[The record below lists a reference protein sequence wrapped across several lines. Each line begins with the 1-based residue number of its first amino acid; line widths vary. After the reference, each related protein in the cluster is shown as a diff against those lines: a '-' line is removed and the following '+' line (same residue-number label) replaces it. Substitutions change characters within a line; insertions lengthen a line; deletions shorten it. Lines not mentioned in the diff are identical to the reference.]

1 MIDIQKVEL
10 PRSPGIYKF
19 INQRKEI
26 IYVGKSKD
34 LSKRVKSY
42 FQKNIANR
50 KIKNLVNEVS
60 DIKFIISDSEHD
72 ALLLEN
78 SLIKKNKPKYN
89 ILLRDDKTYPWICI
103 KNERFPRV
111 FLTRKVIKD
120 GSDYFGP
127 YTNVKV
133 INKLLNVIKALY
145 PIRSDNYNFTQ
156 KQINDKD
163 NDIYLKC
170 HNKNGMTLILGFK
183 NYPIQEEESFIT
195 EEDYLKNINY
205 AKDIL
210 NGKFDDIRKR
220 LNKEMID
227 NSKKL
232 KFEESQSIKEKIQ
245 LLENYRS
252 KSIIVNDKKNNLDV
266 IGIVDDE
273 DFYFINYMK
282 IMNGTV
288 ISSDS
293 FKFRKKIKDISELRQ
308 IVFNIRSK
316 YNSHKNE
323 IVSNIKMDEILGENV
338 ATYVPRRGEKKKLI
352 DMSIKNILF
361 FKKNLYNEKKERK
374 SKRLAVLIELK
385 NKLNLK
391 NIPFHIECYDISNI
405 QGSNTVASLVTF
417 QDGYPNKKEYRRYKI
432 KDINKPDDFESMK
445 QVISRRYKRVI
456 DENLS
461 FPDLI
466 IIDGGKGQLSS
477 ACEAL
482 KELNIYNK
490 TNIIGLA
497 KKLEEVYFPN
507 DSMPILLNKK
517 SYYLKLL
524 QQIRNEAHRFAINYH
539 KDLRSK
545 NFLKSGIESIRGIG
559 EKTRL
564 KLINKFGSI
573 AGIKKANKK
582 DLEDTIG
589 QKKTADILKILG
601 RIVMLIFPQIGFP
614 FHQIL
619 LNLEACHYPLFS

>member
-19 INQRKEI
+19 INQKKEI

-50 KIKNLVNEVS
+50 KIKYLVNEVS

-183 NYPIQEEESFIT
+183 NYPIQEDESFIT

-338 ATYVPRRGEKKKLI
+338 VTYVPRRGEKKKLI

-545 NFLKSGIESIRGIG
+545 NFLKSGIESIKGIG

-582 DLEDTIG
+582 DLEETIG
-589 QKKTADILKILG
+589 QKKTADILKY
-601 RIVMLIFPQIGFP
+601 
-614 FHQIL
+614 
-619 LNLEACHYPLFS
+619 LEE

>member
-156 KQINDKD
+156 KQINDKE

-170 HNKNGMTLILGFK
+170 HKKNGMTLILGFK
-183 NYPIQEEESFIT
+183 NYPIEEEESFIT

-361 FKKNLYNEKKERK
+361 FKKNLYNEKRERK

-524 QQIRNEAHRFAINYH
+524 QQIRNEAHR
-539 KDLRSK
+539 LS
-545 NFLKSGIESIRGIG
+545 
-559 EKTRL
+559 
-564 KLINKFGSI
+564 LIHI
-573 AGIKKANKK
+573 
-582 DLEDTIG
+582 
-589 QKKTADILKILG
+589 
-601 RIVMLIFPQIGFP
+601 
-614 FHQIL
+614 
-619 LNLEACHYPLFS
+619 

>member
-1 MIDIQKVEL
+1 MINIKKVEL

-19 INQRKEI
+19 INQKKEI

-50 KIKNLVNEVS
+50 KIKNLVKEVT

-156 KQINDKD
+156 KQINDKE

-170 HNKNGMTLILGFK
+170 HKKNGMTLILGFK
-183 NYPIQEEESFIT
+183 NYPIEEESFIT
-195 EEDYLKNINY
+195 EEDYLRNINY

-220 LNKEMID
+220 LNKEMIH

-282 IMNGTV
+282 IMNGTI

-338 ATYVPRRGEKKKLI
+338 VTYVPRRGERKKLI

-573 AGIKKANKK
+573 AGIRKANKK
-582 DLEDTIG
+582 DIEDTIG
-589 QKKTADILKILG
+589 QKKTADIL
-601 RIVMLIFPQIGFP
+601 RY
-614 FHQIL
+614 
-619 LNLEACHYPLFS
+619 LEE

>member
-60 DIKFIISDSEHD
+60 DIKIIISDSEHD

-183 NYPIQEEESFIT
+183 NYPIEEEESFIT

-517 SYYLKLL
+517 SFYLKLL
-524 QQIRNEAHRFAINYH
+524 QQIRN
-539 KDLRSK
+539 
-545 NFLKSGIESIRGIG
+545 
-559 EKTRL
+559 
-564 KLINKFGSI
+564 
-573 AGIKKANKK
+573 
-582 DLEDTIG
+582 
-589 QKKTADILKILG
+589 
-601 RIVMLIFPQIGFP
+601 
-614 FHQIL
+614 
-619 LNLEACHYPLFS
+619 

>member
-183 NYPIQEEESFIT
+183 NYPIEEEESFIT

-338 ATYVPRRGEKKKLI
+338 VTYVPRRGEKKKLI

-589 QKKTADILKILG
+589 QKKTVDIL
-601 RIVMLIFPQIGFP
+601 RY
-614 FHQIL
+614 
-619 LNLEACHYPLFS
+619 LEE

>member
-1 MIDIQKVEL
+1 MINIKKVEL

-19 INQRKEI
+19 INQKKEI

-42 FQKNIANR
+42 FQKNIGNR

-60 DIKFIISDSEHD
+60 EIKFIISDSEHD

-156 KQINDKD
+156 KQINDKE

-170 HNKNGMTLILGFK
+170 HKKNGMTLILGFK
-183 NYPIQEEESFIT
+183 NYPIEEESFIT
-195 EEDYLKNINY
+195 EEDYLRNINY

-220 LNKEMID
+220 LNKEMIH

-252 KSIIVNDKKNNLDV
+252 RSIIVNDKKNNLDV

-282 IMNGTV
+282 IMNGTI

-323 IVSNIKMDEILGENV
+323 IVSNIKMDEILGANV
-338 ATYVPRRGEKKKLI
+338 VTYVPRRGEKKKLI

-432 KDINKPDDFESMK
+432 KYINKPDDFESMK

-582 DLEDTIG
+582 DIEDTIG
-589 QKKTADILKILG
+589 QKKTADIL
-601 RIVMLIFPQIGFP
+601 RY
-614 FHQIL
+614 
-619 LNLEACHYPLFS
+619 LEE

>member
-19 INQRKEI
+19 INQKKEI

-133 INKLLNVIKALY
+133 INKLLNVIKVLY

-170 HNKNGMTLILGFK
+170 HKKNGMTLILGFK
-183 NYPIQEEESFIT
+183 NYPIEEEESFIT
-195 EEDYLKNINY
+195 EDDYLRNINY

-227 NSKKL
+227 NSNKL

-323 IVSNIKMDEILGENV
+323 ILSNIKMDEILGESV
-338 ATYVPRRGEKKKLI
+338 VTYVPRRGEKKKLI

-417 QDGYPNKKEYRRYKI
+417 QDGYPNKKEYRRYRI

-589 QKKTADILKILG
+589 QKKTADIL
-601 RIVMLIFPQIGFP
+601 RYF
-614 FHQIL
+614 
-619 LNLEACHYPLFS
+619 EE

>member
-1 MIDIQKVEL
+1 MINIKKVEL

-19 INQRKEI
+19 INQKKEI

-42 FQKNIANR
+42 FQKNIGNR

-60 DIKFIISDSEHD
+60 EIKFIISDSEHD

-156 KQINDKD
+156 KQINDKE

-170 HNKNGMTLILGFK
+170 HKKNGMTLILGFK
-183 NYPIQEEESFIT
+183 NYPIEEEEESFIT
-195 EEDYLKNINY
+195 EKDYLRNINY

-220 LNKEMID
+220 LNKEMIH

-282 IMNGTV
+282 IMNGTI

-323 IVSNIKMDEILGENV
+323 IVSNIKMDKILGENV
-338 ATYVPRRGEKKKLI
+338 VTYVPRRGEKKKLI

-432 KDINKPDDFESMK
+432 KYINKPDDFESMK

-582 DLEDTIG
+582 DIEDTIG
-589 QKKTADILKILG
+589 QKKTADIL
-601 RIVMLIFPQIGFP
+601 RY
-614 FHQIL
+614 
-619 LNLEACHYPLFS
+619 LEE

>member
-19 INQRKEI
+19 INQKKEI

-111 FLTRKVIKD
+111 FLTRKVIRD

-170 HNKNGMTLILGFK
+170 HKKNGMTLILGFK
-183 NYPIQEEESFIT
+183 NYPIDEEESFIT
-195 EEDYLKNINY
+195 EEDYLRNINY

-338 ATYVPRRGEKKKLI
+338 VTYVPRRGEKKKLI

-582 DLEDTIG
+582 DIEDTIG
-589 QKKTADILKILG
+589 QKKTADIL
-601 RIVMLIFPQIGFP
+601 RY
-614 FHQIL
+614 
-619 LNLEACHYPLFS
+619 LEE

>member
-19 INQRKEI
+19 INQKKEI

-78 SLIKKNKPKYN
+78 LLIKKNKPKYN

-145 PIRSDNYNFTQ
+145 PIRSDNYNLTQ

-170 HNKNGMTLILGFK
+170 HKKNGMTLILGFK
-183 NYPIQEEESFIT
+183 NYPIEEEESFIT
-195 EEDYLKNINY
+195 EEDYLRNINY

-338 ATYVPRRGEKKKLI
+338 VTYVPRRGEKKKLI

-517 SYYLKLL
+517 SYYLKIL
-524 QQIRNEAHRFAINYH
+524 QQIRNEAHRFAKNYH

-545 NFLKSGIESIRGIG
+545 NFLKSGIESITGIG
-559 EKTRL
+559 EKSRL

-589 QKKTADILKILG
+589 QKKTADIL
-601 RIVMLIFPQIGFP
+601 RY
-614 FHQIL
+614 
-619 LNLEACHYPLFS
+619 LEE

>member
-19 INQRKEI
+19 INQKKEI

-338 ATYVPRRGEKKKLI
+338 VTYVPRRGEKKKLI

-432 KDINKPDDFESMK
+432 KDIDKPDDFESMK

-582 DLEDTIG
+582 DIEDTIG
-589 QKKTADILKILG
+589 QKKTADIL
-601 RIVMLIFPQIGFP
+601 RY
-614 FHQIL
+614 
-619 LNLEACHYPLFS
+619 LEE

>member
-60 DIKFIISDSEHD
+60 NIKFIISDSEHD

-227 NSKKL
+227 NSNKL

-582 DLEDTIG
+582 DLEDSIG
-589 QKKTADILKILG
+589 QKKAADIL
-601 RIVMLIFPQIGFP
+601 RY
-614 FHQIL
+614 
-619 LNLEACHYPLFS
+619 LEE

>member
-170 HNKNGMTLILGFK
+170 HKKNGMTLILGFK
-183 NYPIQEEESFIT
+183 NYPIDEEESFIT

-338 ATYVPRRGEKKKLI
+338 VTYVPRRGEKKKLI

-545 NFLKSGIESIRGIG
+545 NFLKSGIESITGIG

-589 QKKTADILKILG
+589 QKKTADIL
-601 RIVMLIFPQIGFP
+601 RY
-614 FHQIL
+614 
-619 LNLEACHYPLFS
+619 LEE

>member
-42 FQKNIANR
+42 FQKNITNR

-183 NYPIQEEESFIT
+183 NYPIEEEESFIT

-338 ATYVPRRGEKKKLI
+338 VTYVPRRGEKKKLI

-589 QKKTADILKILG
+589 QKKAADIL
-601 RIVMLIFPQIGFP
+601 RY
-614 FHQIL
+614 
-619 LNLEACHYPLFS
+619 LEE

>member
-19 INQRKEI
+19 INQKKEI

-338 ATYVPRRGEKKKLI
+338 VTYVPRRGEKKKLI

-589 QKKTADILKILG
+589 QKKTADIL
-601 RIVMLIFPQIGFP
+601 RY
-614 FHQIL
+614 
-619 LNLEACHYPLFS
+619 LEE

>member
-323 IVSNIKMDEILGENV
+323 IVSNIKMDKILGENI

-582 DLEDTIG
+582 DLEDSIG
-589 QKKTADILKILG
+589 QKKAADIL
-601 RIVMLIFPQIGFP
+601 RY
-614 FHQIL
+614 
-619 LNLEACHYPLFS
+619 LEE

>member
-19 INQRKEI
+19 INQKKEI

-111 FLTRKVIKD
+111 FLTRKVITD

-183 NYPIQEEESFIT
+183 NYPIQEDESFIT

-338 ATYVPRRGEKKKLI
+338 VTYVPRRGEKKKLI

-524 QQIRNEAHRFAINYH
+524 QQIRKEAHRFAINYH

-589 QKKTADILKILG
+589 QKKTADILRYFEG
-601 RIVMLIFPQIGFP
+601 
-614 FHQIL
+614 
-619 LNLEACHYPLFS
+619 

>member
-170 HNKNGMTLILGFK
+170 HKKNGMTLILGFK
-183 NYPIQEEESFIT
+183 NYPIDEEESFIT

-252 KSIIVNDKKNNLDV
+252 RSIIVNDKKNNLDV

-338 ATYVPRRGEKKKLI
+338 VNYVPRRGEKKKLI

-417 QDGYPNKKEYRRYKI
+417 QDGYPNKKEYRRYRI

-589 QKKTADILKILG
+589 QKKTADIL
-601 RIVMLIFPQIGFP
+601 RY
-614 FHQIL
+614 
-619 LNLEACHYPLFS
+619 LEE

>member
-338 ATYVPRRGEKKKLI
+338 VTYVPRRGEKKKLI

-432 KDINKPDDFESMK
+432 KDIDKPDDFESMK

-582 DLEDTIG
+582 DIEDTIG
-589 QKKTADILKILG
+589 QKKTADIL
-601 RIVMLIFPQIGFP
+601 RY
-614 FHQIL
+614 
-619 LNLEACHYPLFS
+619 LEE

>member
-19 INQRKEI
+19 INQKKEI

-50 KIKNLVNEVS
+50 KIKNLVSEVS

-170 HNKNGMTLILGFK
+170 HKKNGMTLILGFK
-183 NYPIQEEESFIT
+183 NYPIDEEESFIT

-227 NSKKL
+227 NSNKL

-338 ATYVPRRGEKKKLI
+338 VNYVPRRGEKKKLI

-417 QDGYPNKKEYRRYKI
+417 QDGYPNKKEYRRYRI

-589 QKKTADILKILG
+589 QKKTADIL
-601 RIVMLIFPQIGFP
+601 RY
-614 FHQIL
+614 
-619 LNLEACHYPLFS
+619 LEE

>member
-60 DIKFIISDSEHD
+60 DIKIIISDSEHD

-338 ATYVPRRGEKKKLI
+338 VTYVPRRGEKKKLI

-582 DLEDTIG
+582 DLEDSIG
-589 QKKTADILKILG
+589 QKKAADIL
-601 RIVMLIFPQIGFP
+601 RY
-614 FHQIL
+614 
-619 LNLEACHYPLFS
+619 LEE

>member
-19 INQRKEI
+19 INQKKEI

-170 HNKNGMTLILGFK
+170 HKKNGMTLILGFK
-183 NYPIQEEESFIT
+183 NYPIEEEESFIT
-195 EEDYLKNINY
+195 EEDYLRNINY

-338 ATYVPRRGEKKKLI
+338 VTYVPRRGEKKKLI

-432 KDINKPDDFESMK
+432 KDIVKPDDFESMK

-517 SYYLKLL
+517 SYYLKIL

-573 AGIKKANKK
+573 AGIKKATKK
-582 DLEDTIG
+582 DLEDSIG
-589 QKKTADILKILG
+589 QKKAADIL
-601 RIVMLIFPQIGFP
+601 RY
-614 FHQIL
+614 
-619 LNLEACHYPLFS
+619 LEE

>member
-183 NYPIQEEESFIT
+183 NYPIQEDESFIT

-252 KSIIVNDKKNNLDV
+252 KSIIVNDKKNNFDV

-293 FKFRKKIKDISELRQ
+293 FKFRRKIKDISELRQ

-338 ATYVPRRGEKKKLI
+338 ANYVPRRGEKKKLI

-545 NFLKSGIESIRGIG
+545 NFLKSGIESITGIG

-589 QKKTADILKILG
+589 QKKTADIL
-601 RIVMLIFPQIGFP
+601 RY
-614 FHQIL
+614 
-619 LNLEACHYPLFS
+619 LEE

>member
-183 NYPIQEEESFIT
+183 NYPIQEDESFIT

-456 DENLS
+456 DEDLS

-589 QKKTADILKILG
+589 QKKTADIL
-601 RIVMLIFPQIGFP
+601 RY
-614 FHQIL
+614 
-619 LNLEACHYPLFS
+619 LEE

>member
-19 INQRKEI
+19 INQKKEI

-573 AGIKKANKK
+573 AGIKKATKK
-582 DLEDTIG
+582 DLEDSIG
-589 QKKTADILKILG
+589 QKKAADIL
-601 RIVMLIFPQIGFP
+601 RY
-614 FHQIL
+614 
-619 LNLEACHYPLFS
+619 LEE

>member
-19 INQRKEI
+19 INQKKEI

-338 ATYVPRRGEKKKLI
+338 VTYVPRRGEKKKLI

-582 DLEDTIG
+582 DLEDSIG
-589 QKKTADILKILG
+589 QKKAADIL
-601 RIVMLIFPQIGFP
+601 RY
-614 FHQIL
+614 
-619 LNLEACHYPLFS
+619 LEE

>member
-582 DLEDTIG
+582 DLEDSIG
-589 QKKTADILKILG
+589 QKKAADIL
-601 RIVMLIFPQIGFP
+601 RY
-614 FHQIL
+614 
-619 LNLEACHYPLFS
+619 LEK

>member
-60 DIKFIISDSEHD
+60 DIKIIISDSEHD

-589 QKKTADILKILG
+589 QKKTADIL
-601 RIVMLIFPQIGFP
+601 RY
-614 FHQIL
+614 
-619 LNLEACHYPLFS
+619 LEE

>member
-338 ATYVPRRGEKKKLI
+338 VTYVPRRGEKKKLI

-432 KDINKPDDFESMK
+432 KDIDKPDDFESMK

-589 QKKTADILKILG
+589 QKKTADILRYFEG
-601 RIVMLIFPQIGFP
+601 
-614 FHQIL
+614 
-619 LNLEACHYPLFS
+619 

>member
-10 PRSPGIYKF
+10 PRSPCIYKF

-227 NSKKL
+227 NSNKL

-338 ATYVPRRGEKKKLI
+338 VTYVPRRGERKKLI

-582 DLEDTIG
+582 DLEDSIG
-589 QKKTADILKILG
+589 QKKAADIL
-601 RIVMLIFPQIGFP
+601 RY
-614 FHQIL
+614 
-619 LNLEACHYPLFS
+619 LEE

>member
-19 INQRKEI
+19 INQKKEI

-120 GSDYFGP
+120 GSNYFGP

-170 HNKNGMTLILGFK
+170 HKKNGMTLILGFK
-183 NYPIQEEESFIT
+183 NYPIEEEESFIT
-195 EEDYLKNINY
+195 EEDYLRNINY

-338 ATYVPRRGEKKKLI
+338 VTYVPRRGEKKKLI

-545 NFLKSGIESIRGIG
+545 NFLKSGIESIGGIG

-589 QKKTADILKILG
+589 QKKTADIL
-601 RIVMLIFPQIGFP
+601 RY
-614 FHQIL
+614 
-619 LNLEACHYPLFS
+619 LEE

>member
-338 ATYVPRRGEKKKLI
+338 VTYVPRRGEKKKLI

-432 KDINKPDDFESMK
+432 KDIDKPDDFESMK

-573 AGIKKANKK
+573 AGIKKATKK
-582 DLEDTIG
+582 DLEDSIG
-589 QKKTADILKILG
+589 QKKAADIL
-601 RIVMLIFPQIGFP
+601 RY
-614 FHQIL
+614 
-619 LNLEACHYPLFS
+619 LEE

>member
-156 KQINDKD
+156 KQINDKE

-170 HNKNGMTLILGFK
+170 HKKNGMTLILGFK
-183 NYPIQEEESFIT
+183 NYPIEEEESFIT
-195 EEDYLKNINY
+195 EEDYLRNINY

-338 ATYVPRRGEKKKLI
+338 VTYVPRRGEKKKLI

-589 QKKTADILKILG
+589 QKKTADIL
-601 RIVMLIFPQIGFP
+601 RY
-614 FHQIL
+614 
-619 LNLEACHYPLFS
+619 LEE

>member
-338 ATYVPRRGEKKKLI
+338 VTYVPRRGEKKKLI

-582 DLEDTIG
+582 DIEDTIG
-589 QKKTADILKILG
+589 QKKTADIL
-601 RIVMLIFPQIGFP
+601 RY
-614 FHQIL
+614 
-619 LNLEACHYPLFS
+619 LEE